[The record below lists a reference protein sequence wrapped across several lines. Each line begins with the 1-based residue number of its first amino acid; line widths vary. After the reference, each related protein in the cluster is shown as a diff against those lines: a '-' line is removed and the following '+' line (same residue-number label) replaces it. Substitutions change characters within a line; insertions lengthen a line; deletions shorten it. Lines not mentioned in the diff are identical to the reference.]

1 MVCEISQTVK
11 IEMLEASRPLN
22 ERIDL
27 GLNFSTTEI
36 DKASQQLGNGAE
48 EAWRAGV
55 SVAIDF

>member
-1 MVCEISQTVK
+1 
-11 IEMLEASRPLN
+11 MLEASRPLN